1 MELANLLGSRLP
13 SGSFRCAFASL
24 HSVLTR
30 KFCKPG
36 GFSARRQKDQSD
48 RKEVVQ
54 MIKNVTSIDT
64 VIEDVNEIMIYPVVT
79 LEKGFSRLIFV
90 RTENN
95 ENYYLKLQSDYK
107 HMIEVILDA
116 EKPETEWLAPKVYKG
131 KSMAEFGEDKG
142 E

>member
-1 MELANLLGSRLP
+1 
-13 SGSFRCAFASL
+13 
-24 HSVLTR
+24 
-30 KFCKPG
+30 
-36 GFSARRQKDQSD
+36 
-48 RKEVVQ
+48 